1 MKESFWNWFWRRL
14 KEEAFT
20 KVEPNLDVTGGRK
33 MTINLKAKSV
43 SFDEVEYEIT
53 EITTYESGN
62 QVIELLN
69 TETRE
74 ETAMTIWAE
83 GY

>member
-1 MKESFWNWFWRRL
+1 M
-14 KEEAFT
+14 
-20 KVEPNLDVTGGRK
+20 K

-43 SFDEVEYEIT
+43 SFDGVEYEIT

-69 TETRE
+69 TETGE